1 MAKSTAAE
9 LKELRSRFQ
18 HQAQELSTLRTAI
31 DTQFKR
37 IAQIQGE
44 LDLLPHARRR
54 RKALVRAMWNEPSSH
69 NGDQRSHG

>member
-1 MAKSTAAE
+1 MAKATAAD
-9 LKELRSRFQ
+9 LKELQSRLQ
-18 HQAQELSTLRTAI
+18 NQAQELSTLRTAI
-31 DTQFKR
+31 DIQFKR

-54 RKALVRAMWNEPSSH
+54 RKALLRAVWNEPPSH